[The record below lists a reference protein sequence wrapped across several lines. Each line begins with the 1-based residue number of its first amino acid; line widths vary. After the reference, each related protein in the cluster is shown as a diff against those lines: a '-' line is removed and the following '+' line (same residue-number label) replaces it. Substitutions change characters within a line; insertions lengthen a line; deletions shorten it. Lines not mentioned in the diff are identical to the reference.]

1 MSGSILRTLKLEINI
16 LRRCSNLNFIIMYK
30 NFVSSFLY
38 FTIEKGFF
46 TIEKG
51 FLTLQKQWQILLCVY
66 SNGKFHFGFYIGFYN

>member
-1 MSGSILRTLKLEINI
+1 MSGSVLRTLKLEINI
-16 LRRCSNLNFIIMYK
+16 LRCSNLNFILCTKI
-30 NFVSSFLY
+30 FVSSFLY